1 MEYKVNPKE
10 NGYFAARVIVTLI
23 VWYLVIRSFASLGSI
38 GELGGATT
46 IIMVFYAA
54 FIALFFAFQKILI
67 VAYLKGDGIAVSERQ
82 FPEVHA
88 RYLAMAAKLGIKKV
102 PPLFILQQGGA
113 LNAFAIRFSR
123 RNYVAVYSDVFATH
137 ESDPDAL
144 DFVLA
149 HELGHVRR
157 AHMSKAFWTLPSA
170 VVPFLAPA
178 WSRACEYTCDNV
190 GASLTGAGKANG
202 LALLAGGS
210 DLYKRIDLPAYLES
224 ARLHRTGSV
233 RFVGLFMSHPWLPA
247 RIENVR
253 SQQYQ

>member
-10 NGYFAARVIVTLI
+10 NGYFAARVVFTVIAWILI
-23 VWYLVIRSFASLGSI
+23 VKFCSTLGSS
-38 GELGGATT
+38 GELGGATAAVV
-46 IIMVFYAA
+46 IFYAA
-54 FIALFFAFQKILI
+54 FIAAFVAFQKIFI
-67 VAYLKGDGIAVSERQ
+67 VAYMKGDGIAVSERQ
-82 FPEVHA
+82 FPEVYA

-102 PPLFILQQGGA
+102 PPLFVLQQGGA

-123 RNYVAVYSDVFATH
+123 RNYVAVYSDVFAVH

-170 VVPFLAPA
+170 VVPFLAAA

-190 GASLTGAGKANG
+190 GASLTGSGKSNG

-210 DLYKRIDLPAYLES
+210 ELYRRIDLPAYLES
-224 ARLHRTGSV
+224 VRLHRTGSV

-253 SQQYQ
+253 AQR